1 MSPVRILV
9 SQARETRLAEAIAAG
24 IATYGND
31 VALVGDTVW
40 PIQASMQLGPT
51 AAITILIG
59 PAADIDDTAAALQRC
74 DRAPLV
80 VRIVTAGESDG
91 TVGPEQITELI
102 SMLCALTPAAA
113 RASDA
118 HPLSFELRAES
129 AFPQQSRLVETA
141 PDQGI
146 LNQVSAWLDAV
157 LRTHLQRSADAGDD
171 LPGLS
176 VSRDTIEQLL
186 TNTSVLRNAEQD
198 TTQMARAAAE
208 EKLFPLLDEHASPA
222 EPLAILC
229 SQLRLTKSDICAFM
243 LCLAPELD
251 ARYQRIFGFIHD
263 DLSRRNATLGLIA
276 AVLGDAVATRVE
288 LAVSNRLFDWQLV
301 HTADQCPPH
310 ADAALRVDPA
320 LVGWLLGHRPSLL
333 REPGLAALLRDDAWP
348 GAHWFGGSATASAI
362 DALEQ
367 ALHRTPDQPRW
378 LILTG
383 DDSCAWRAMLE
394 LAATRAHT
402 PLLRIRLDAL
412 GEQDTMNER
421 LMRLARAA
429 RLLGRRPVFDASALE
444 RSPALT
450 ATLQRVSNAF
460 TVLPLTPVLIARDMG
475 CAIDA
480 FPAGAYQI
488 MEQHGPATDDS
499 LLDSAARE
507 AGLALKADDIALLAA
522 AYPLPL
528 DGLER
533 ALHLAAARGAC
544 GQSEAQQAAAVG
556 AACHLV
562 ACPQLPLFATRLA
575 PSFALDDLVLPQDR
589 RLQLDE
595 LVAHVSFANTV
606 LNTWG
611 FGAQLPYG
619 RGVAALFSGPS
630 GTGKTMAA
638 RAIGHALQRSVFA
651 VDLSRV
657 LSKYIGEMEKNL
669 HALFTEAEKAGAILL
684 FDEAD
689 ALFGKR
695 SETKD
700 AHDRYANIETAYLL
714 QRIEA
719 FSGLA
724 ILTTNFGQNLDRAF
738 LRRLRFVI
746 DFPLPGAVDRE
757 TIWRQCLPADA
768 PLASDIDLAFLAR
781 RVEISG
787 GHIRQIT
794 LRAAFAAASQRA
806 PIGMGHLLRAT
817 RAEAIKLGMPA
828 LERELAELAVA
839 A

>member
-9 SQARETRLAEAIAAG
+9 SQARETRLADAIASG
-24 IATYGND
+24 IAAYGND

-40 PIQASMQLGPT
+40 PIQASMQLGQT

-74 DRAPLV
+74 DCAPLV
-80 VRIVTAGESDG
+80 VRIVTPAEGDD
-91 TVGPEQITELI
+91 TVGPEQVGELI
-102 SMLCALTPAAA
+102 SMLCALPPAAA
-113 RASDA
+113 RAIDA
-118 HPLSFELRAES
+118 HPLSFQLRTDS
-129 AFPQQSRLVETA
+129 SSPQQPRLVEIA
-141 PDQGI
+141 PDHGI
-146 LNQVSAWLDAV
+146 LKQVSAWLDAV
-157 LRTHLQRSADAGDD
+157 LRAHLQRSADPGDD

-186 TNTSVLRNAEQD
+186 TNTSVLSNAAQD

-208 EKLFPLLDEHASPA
+208 EKLFPLLDENTSPA

-251 ARYQRIFGFIHD
+251 ARYQRIYGFIHD

-288 LAVSNRLFDWQLV
+288 LAVSNRLFEWQLV
-301 HTADQCPPH
+301 HPDDQCPPH

-320 LVGWLLGHRPSLL
+320 IVGWLFGHRPSLL
-333 REPGLAALLRDDAWP
+333 REHGLAALLRDDAWP
-348 GAHWFGGSATASAI
+348 GAHWFGSSATADAT

-394 LAATRAHT
+394 LAATRSHT
-402 PLLRIRLDAL
+402 PLLRIQLDAL
-412 GEQDTMNER
+412 GEHDTMNER

-429 RLLGRRPVFDASALE
+429 RLLSRRPVFDASALE

-450 ATLQRVSNAF
+450 VTLQRVANAF
-460 TVLPLTPVLIARDMG
+460 SGVPLLPVLIARDMG

-480 FPAGAYQI
+480 FHAGAYQI
-488 MEQHGPATDDS
+488 MEQHGPATDCS
-499 LLDSAARE
+499 LFDSAARE
-507 AGLALKADDIALLAA
+507 AGLALNADDIALLAA

-575 PSFALDDLVLPQDR
+575 PSFALDDLVLPHDR

-606 LNTWG
+606 LNAWG

-669 HALFTEAEKAGAILL
+669 HALFNEAEKAGAILL

-757 TIWRQCLPADA
+757 TIWRQCLPAGA
-768 PLASDIDLAFLAR
+768 PLAADIDLAFLAR

-794 LRAAFAAASQRA
+794 LRAAFAAASQRGQ
-806 PIGMGHLLRAT
+806 IGMGHLLRAT

-828 LERELAELAVA
+828 LERELAELALA

>member
-1 MSPVRILV
+1 MSPLIVLV
-9 SQARETRLAEAIAAG
+9 SEARDTRLGALLAVVIG
-24 IATYGND
+24 QRND
-31 VALVGDTVW
+31 ITLHGDRVW
-40 PIQASMQLGPT
+40 PIRDNTQLNQLGTLPSI
-51 AAITILIG
+51 AILVG
-59 PAADIDDTAAALQRC
+59 PAADLEEATAQLGRRGP
-74 DRAPLV
+74 DLLI
-80 VRIVTAGESDG
+80 VRIITDNDDADLAFS
-91 TVGPEQITELI
+91 PEHANELI
-102 SMLCALTPAAA
+102 SLLIPLAPVPGA
-113 RASDA
+113 RAQQRQLNFQVMPDA
-118 HPLSFELRAES
+118 LAIPPQARFAEI
-129 AFPQQSRLVETA
+129 P
-141 PDQGI
+141 PGHGI
-146 LNQVSAWLDAV
+146 FRHVIVWLDAV
-157 LRTHLQRSADAGDD
+157 LRVHLRRSADPGDD

-186 TNTSVLRNAEQD
+186 ATTSLLRDGEHDSALS
-198 TTQMARAAAE
+198 ARSAAE
-208 EKLFPLLDEHASPA
+208 DTLFRLLDECTSPA
-222 EPLAILC
+222 DPLAILY
-229 SQLRLTKSDICAFM
+229 SRLKLTRTDTCAFL

-251 ARYQRIFGFIHD
+251 ARYQRIFGYIHD
-263 DLSRRNATLGLIA
+263 DLGRRNASLGLITT
-276 AVLGDAVATRVE
+276 VLGDAVTTRAD
-288 LAVSNRLFDWQLV
+288 LARSNRLFDWQLV
-301 HTADQCPPH
+301 HTPEHDAPH
-310 ADAALRVDPA
+310 ADAPLRVDPCIMAWLYGNRSA
-320 LVGWLLGHRPSLL
+320 LIRDNQLTVLLHEAP
-333 REPGLAALLRDDAWP
+333 WP
-348 GAHWFGGSATASAI
+348 GAGWCDAPATA
-362 DALEQ
+362 DVMRALEP
-367 ALHRTPDQPRW
+367 APDRAHW
-378 LILTG
+378 LILSG

-394 LAATRAHT
+394 RSGTAGHA
-402 PLLRIRLDAL
+402 PLLRITLSAPGEPDAS
-412 GEQDTMNER
+412 EER
-421 LMRLARAA
+421 LMRLVRAA
-429 RLLGRRPVFDASALE
+429 RLMGRTPVFDASMLE
-444 RSPALT
+444 RSPMLT
-450 ATLQRVSNAF
+450 AALQRVVRA
-460 TVLPLTPVLIARDMG
+460 VAGLPLVPVLIVRDVG
-475 CAIDA
+475 VAIDA
-480 FPAGAYQI
+480 FPAGAYRLMDQDT
-488 MEQHGPATDDS
+488 PAAGHTWFAR
-499 LLDSAARE
+499 AACE
-507 AGLALKADDIALLAA
+507 AGLALNPNDIALLAA

-533 ALHLAAARGAC
+533 ALHLAAARGAR
-544 GQSEAQQAAAVG
+544 GQPEAQQAAAVG

-575 PSFALDDLVLPQDR
+575 PSFALDDLVLPHDR

-619 RGVAALFSGPS
+619 KGVAALFSGAS

-669 HALFTEAEKAGAILL
+669 HALFNEADKAGAILL

-746 DFPLPGAVDRE
+746 DFPLPGAADRE
-757 TIWRQCLPADA
+757 TIWRQCLPAGA
-768 PLASDIDLAFLAR
+768 PLAQDIDLAFLAR

-794 LRAAFAAASQRA
+794 LRAAFAAAAERA
-806 PIGMGHLLRAT
+806 EIGMGHLLRAT